1 MRLGHRSSSTF
12 HRCVRFTHPDIPCP
26 PFSGQRHLIY
36 ILSVL
41 ASRPTVLIA
50 DEMLCGLDIDRQ
62 ASVLTMLQRLQAR
75 TGLTILYLSVD
86 LAPISIVVRAPKS

>member
-1 MRLGHRSSSTF
+1 
-12 HRCVRFTHPDIPCP
+12 
-26 PFSGQRHLIY
+26 
-36 ILSVL
+36 
-41 ASRPTVLIA
+41 
-50 DEMLCGLDIDRQ
+50 MLCGLDIDRQ